1 MSRAITDQVGVARY
15 PSPRLWKDC
24 RHGLLNDLGLGFYQ
38 HAEFNGGFQSTTL
51 KSAFAITIP
60 DPTDSPANTDALRDD
75 LTAVWV
81 PFIESLFSQF
91 GTTLALTALTNSLAD
106 TEGGRIL
113 LNADIDA
120 NIVEIEAAFLVLGE
134 TVVLTDV
141 TTFASIDAIREY
153 FVDTLNP
160 EIEAAFATVTAND
173 EYSMDDFEMDFDAE
187 ARLTAV
193 TGKLGGFMDVETGP
207 VDNNAFAFFLR
218 PFGEIERYSGKKMWF
233 EVAMEPGALADQAI
247 FFGFAEEDALSRDM
261 ISDNCAALIGESYVG
276 FRVLNDETG
285 EVDAVYKLDAGTEVE
300 VIDDATNSSG
310 LPATQRSDIV
320 AGTVRKYGL
329 RFDGRFTIEFFVDG
343 YKVGSVE
350 ATDALF
356 PTNVSFGFVF
366 VIKTGTAARQS
377 AAVDWA
383 RVAYEEVH

>member
-1 MSRAITDQVGVARY
+1 VG
-15 PSPRLWKDC
+15 
-24 RHGLLNDLGLGFYQ
+24 
-38 HAEFNGGFQSTTL
+38 TL
-51 KSAFAITIP
+51 
-60 DPTDSPANTDALRDD
+60 RR
-75 LTAVWV
+75 
-81 PFIESLFSQF
+81 ESVSQF

-153 FVDTLNP
+153 FVATLNP
-160 EIEAAFATVTAND
+160 QIEAAFATVTAND

-300 VIDDATNSSG
+300 VIADATNSGG